1 MVECKYCD
9 EEFDSKQEM
18 HLHWDEEHGDEL
30 NSHDKEKVKKAKREK
45 EQQKSAKIAKRR
57 KMAGKALAVGGVLII
72 AAILGQQALD
82 SLSAPT
88 QTGSFD
94 LDGQPMMGNA
104 DANVT
109 VVEFGDYQCPY
120 CRQFDQNTF
129 PQLKENYI
137 DTGEVKFYYVN
148 FAFLGPGS
156 TQAAAASEC
165 VYDQTGN
172 SENFWNFHKAV
183 FDNQG
188 SENSGWV
195 TTDFM
200 MEIARNNTEGL
211 DYGSLRQCIAQ
222 QETIDEVNSDVS
234 MGRSN
239 GVSSTPSIYVNGQK
253 VPNQYSSIRAAIEQ
267 ELQ

>member
-45 EQQKSAKIAKRR
+45 EQEKEKKIQKRR
-57 KMAGKALAVGGVLII
+57 RLAGKALAVGGVLII
-72 AAILGQQALD
+72 AVVLGQQALN
-82 SLSAPT
+82 SLG
-88 QTGSFD
+88 GSTAENLD
-94 LDGQPMMGNA
+94 LEGEPMMGNES
-104 DANVT
+104 ANVT

-120 CRQFDQNTF
+120 CRQFDERTF
-129 PQLKENYI
+129 PQIKENYI

-148 FAFLGPGS
+148 FAFLGDDS
-156 TQAAAASEC
+156 NKAAAASEC
-165 VYDQTGN
+165 VYDRTGN
-172 SENFWNFHKAV
+172 SEEFWDFHHAV

-195 TTDFM
+195 TTDLM
-200 MEIARNNTEGL
+200 MELARNNTEGL
-211 DYGSLRQCIAQ
+211 DYDGLRQCIAN
-222 QETIDEVNSDVS
+222 EDTMDEVNSDRQMAS
-234 MGRSN
+234 AN
-239 GVSSTPSIYVNGQK
+239 GVTSTPTVFVNGQR
-253 VPNQYSSIRAAIEQ
+253 VQNQYTSIRAAIEQ